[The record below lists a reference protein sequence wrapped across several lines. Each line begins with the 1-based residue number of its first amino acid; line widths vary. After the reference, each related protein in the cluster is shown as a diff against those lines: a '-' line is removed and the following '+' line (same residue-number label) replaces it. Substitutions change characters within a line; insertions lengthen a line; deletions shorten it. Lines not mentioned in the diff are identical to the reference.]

1 MKMKKIL
8 VPLLAFVLLFGL
20 SSTALAKTIKV
31 GGLKD
36 TTGATSDVGKDAALG
51 QAEFWSHYVN
61 DNGGINGKPVKYIW
75 FDYGYRIPEAITKY
89 KLLKRLGVVAIMGWG
104 TGDTEALSPTINKD
118 KIPYVS
124 DSYSAHLTDP
134 KKTRYNLFFSPD
146 YSTNARACLTAWFD
160 KIGCV
165 VSGSV
170 AYKIPVASYLV
181 IYTEEVL

>member
-8 VPLLAFVLLFGL
+8 VPLLAFALLFGI
-20 SSTALAKTIKV
+20 SSMALAKTIKV

-89 KLLKRLGVVAIMGWG
+89 DSLCLRLLFRPSNQSQKDSIQRLLFIGLFYQRQVR
-104 TGDTEALSPTINKD
+104 
-118 KIPYVS
+118 S
-124 DSYSAHLTDP
+124 DS
-134 KKTRYNLFFSPD
+134 
-146 YSTNARACLTAWFD
+146 
-160 KIGCV
+160 
-165 VSGSV
+165 
-170 AYKIPVASYLV
+170 LV
-181 IYTEEVL
+181 